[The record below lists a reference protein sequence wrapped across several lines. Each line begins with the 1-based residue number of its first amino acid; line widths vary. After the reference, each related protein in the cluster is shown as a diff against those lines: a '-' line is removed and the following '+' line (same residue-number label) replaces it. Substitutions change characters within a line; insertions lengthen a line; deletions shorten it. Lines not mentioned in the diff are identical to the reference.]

1 MQYTNNI
8 MTVFKIHLYV
18 DVYWCTDVSK
28 CSLKIMNKFPTEK
41 LFIRYR
47 NVLTMK
53 YFLNSYS
60 PVHKYKGYR

>member
-47 NVLTMK
+47 NVLIMK
-53 YFLNSYS
+53 YFLN
-60 PVHKYKGYR
+60 